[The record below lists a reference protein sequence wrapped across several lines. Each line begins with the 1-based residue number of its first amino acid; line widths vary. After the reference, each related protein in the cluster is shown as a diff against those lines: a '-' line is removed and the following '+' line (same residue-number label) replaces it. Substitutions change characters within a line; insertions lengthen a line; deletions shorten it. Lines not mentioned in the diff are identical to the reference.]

1 MGYSKLDKEEKWGF
15 APSACITDSRH
26 CPSWPPWLSIQLQ
39 FWAFEYDYEKWPDI
53 VLQRV
58 CRLIKHHHD
67 SCRDMFVKQIYLRY
81 YYILWFPCRNPN
93 RNKCTQFLY
102 KSVSMQTYIGLIPV
116 PFTLVISNTAHFKC
130 WHSQEPDEE
139 FLYRLNGSRKDR
151 DVGCVEKGVISIQQA
166 SHLLLK
172 SSLYCAQGVRWKE
185 CRRQL
190 YICFSRNAWLS

>member
-1 MGYSKLDKEEKWGF
+1 
-15 APSACITDSRH
+15 
-26 CPSWPPWLSIQLQ
+26 
-39 FWAFEYDYEKWPDI
+39 
-53 VLQRV
+53 
-58 CRLIKHHHD
+58 
-67 SCRDMFVKQIYLRY
+67 MFVKQIYLRY

-190 YICFSRNAWLS
+190 YICFSRNA